1 MVYSSSHPAGE
12 TEGSAM
18 SLDDQ
23 LLRLLACPIDK
34 EALLYFPDDGVL
46 YNPRLRR
53 SYRVETGIPV
63 LLADHAET
71 ASTERHDALV
81 GRDDALAT
89 LGRTPA
95 QLVKELPAS
104 AE

>member
-1 MVYSSSHPAGE
+1 MVFTPG
-12 TEGSAM
+12 M
-18 SLDDQ
+18 PLDDR

-53 SYRVETGIPV
+53 SYSVDAGIPV
-63 LLADHAET
+63 LLADHSAVVS
-71 ASTERHDALV
+71 AERHATFL
-81 GRDDALAT
+81 GRGDALAT
-89 LGRTPA
+89 LGRDPA
-95 QLVKELPAS
+95 ELLREFD